1 MYQGTYVK
9 RRRKSKVRMNRATV
23 LLMAI
28 LMLIGVVAGST
39 VAYLIAQTDDVANTF
54 EYGKVSCRVEE
65 KFDKK
70 EKKDVQIQNTGN
82 VNAYIRATVVVNW
95 LDKDNNIV
103 ASVPAG
109 YTYNLTVNTGVNSKW
124 VEGKGGYYYYTS
136 PVAPGDFTE
145 GSLLTCTVTYPPD
158 LTNPEYTLSVEILAT
173 AVQSEPA
180 SAVTEAWGANTPL
193 SGN

>member
-54 EYGKVSCRVEE
+54 EYGKVSCEITE
-65 KFDKK
+65 TF
-70 EKKDVQIQNTGN
+70 KDNVKSNVQVKNTGN

-95 LDKDNNIV
+95 LDENNNIV
-103 ASVPAG
+103 ASVPAE
-109 YTYNLTVNTGVNSKW
+109 YSYDLKAPQNDNW
-124 VEGKGGYYYYTS
+124 VEHDGYFYYKL
-136 PVAPGDFTE
+136 PVAPKGSTE
-145 GSLLTCTVTYPPD
+145 PSLLTCTVTRPE
-158 LTNPEYTLSVEILAT
+158 NPIYRLSVEILAT

-180 SAVTEAWGANTPL
+180 NAISEAWGVTP
-193 SGN
+193 SSFN